1 MRELSRQ
8 RRQVVI
14 ALDSIAN
21 DEEGVE
27 HAAIRA
33 GVLIFAVQVR
43 AIERGEPN
51 VAVLIELL
59 LHKRCADRVFRVRC
73 AACADEYA
81 HWCAAGMGIRRH
93 AVNESTKRRAPFVR
107 GDIERGRSSPRARAL
122 VGMIVSP
129 KHRVDIVLDQQ
140 RPDVRLD
147 LSHYAQVTRVFHPW
161 FRLAIFGTVGAVD
174 QTRSVSA
181 KHDPRRLC
189 AIDARKFALEP
200 LALRRSGR
208 KVDFG
213 IHRHDANR
221 SESHREPIGV
231 WAGARRRVQ
240 ARRRHRAFA
249 AAVVDTVLVRNA
261 RLWPIRAVSFVVAE
275 IGDERHARRPRRDLC
290 RPFVPNAG
298 VSRGVGQVAEEKHGV
313 DGIIA
318 RVALQGGADVERRLT
333 VRAPRFGVV
342 VRSTPHIREQRER
355 CLRIFAF
362 CRRHAHRE
370 LIALAVSVA
379 REVLDRVAWAR
390 YDGRGVH
397 VPRMSV
403 SKTVRRRPAQI
414 ARVVRRRR
422 RRNVRVRAVTHAIR
436 QSRAVTGVSSA
447 LPRHASRRA
456 AFGRRSPPTRR
467 ERHPRPHRRQ
477 CVLDVNRRAPRHLHH
492 SRRVRRVCEQYE
504 VVRRRA
510 MRQRLKHHARRPR
523 RRVTIHAPQHRVFY
537 RRRLRRVRARRR
549 VRSDPMLR
557 ERRVRRRRRRNRRAN
572 ASARPRRRR
581 VRRQRESEIGRR

>member
-1 MRELSRQ
+1 M
-8 RRQVVI
+8 
-14 ALDSIAN
+14 
-21 DEEGVE
+21 
-27 HAAIRA
+27 
-33 GVLIFAVQVR
+33 
-43 AIERGEPN
+43 
-51 VAVLIELL
+51 
-59 LHKRCADRVFRVRC
+59 
-73 AACADEYA
+73 
-81 HWCAAGMGIRRH
+81 
-93 AVNESTKRRAPFVR
+93 
-107 GDIERGRSSPRARAL
+107 
-122 VGMIVSP
+122 
-129 KHRVDIVLDQQ
+129 
-140 RPDVRLD
+140 
-147 LSHYAQVTRVFHPW
+147 
-161 FRLAIFGTVGAVD
+161 
-174 QTRSVSA
+174 
-181 KHDPRRLC
+181 
-189 AIDARKFALEP
+189 
-200 LALRRSGR
+200 
-208 KVDFG
+208 
-213 IHRHDANR
+213 
-221 SESHREPIGV
+221 
-231 WAGARRRVQ
+231 
-240 ARRRHRAFA
+240 
-249 AAVVDTVLVRNA
+249 
-261 RLWPIRAVSFVVAE
+261 VAE

-342 VRSTPHIREQRER
+342 VRSTTHIREQRER

-370 LIALAVSVA
+370 PIALAVSVA
-379 REVLDRVAWAR
+379 REVLDRVPWAR

-403 SKTVRRRPAQI
+403 SETVRRRPAQI

-492 SRRVRRVCEQYE
+492 SRRVRRVREQYE